1 MLWIDRIVFPPVLDI
16 PAIINQRPIISGLA
30 DTTLQIDN
38 NFNIPFTVSDADNDP
53 VTVNIFNNPNW
64 VTLNENSGQYHL
76 VGKAPALP
84 DIEYIFQIVATD
96 GKQADGK
103 SIKITTFDNTIIL
116 SETELKTITVYPNP
130 ASTYFVL
137 DGLPP
142 TSSGTI
148 TIVDTKGA
156 IVYSRNHNSDAQG
169 RIIVE
174 KFNNKGQ
181 NGVYLLNYQFGNY
194 KGTTVL
200 LIK

>member
-1 MLWIDRIVFPPVLDI
+1 MDWQNCFPPVLDI

-148 TIVDTKGA
+148 TIVDTKEQSF
-156 IVYSRNHNSDAQG
+156 IVEI
-169 RIIVE
+169 IIVMLKE
-174 KFNNKGQ
+174 E
-181 NGVYLLNYQFGNY
+181 LLLKN
-194 KGTTVL
+194 
-200 LIK
+200 LIIKVKTEYICWTINLEITRERLFC